1 MPPDP
6 LAQPN
11 TPATGAP
18 AISGSVRVGEILTV
32 DTSGIDDVDGLD
44 NVSFSYQWLANDTDV
59 AGATG
64 DSYALVA
71 DDKDK
76 TIRVWVS
83 FIDDRNH
90 LETLTSVATAAV
102 TPPSSFPTVTATGE
116 PFYPSGLWSDGE
128 TMWVAD
134 FLGDTIHAYKLTVP
148 TTHRHGH
155 HPHWSKE
162 AYP

>member
-1 MPPDP
+1 MSFRTKPLQMSLARATDGQAVLRTEFGLSNSAPAPLPPDP
-6 LAQPN
+6 LTQPN

-18 AISGSVRVGEILTV
+18 AISGTVRVGEILTV
-32 DTSGIDDVDGLD
+32 DTSGIDDADGLD

-83 FIDDRNH
+83 
-90 LETLTSVATAAV
+90 
-102 TPPSSFPTVTATGE
+102 SSTTG
-116 PFYPSGLWSDGE
+116 
-128 TMWVAD
+128 
-134 FLGDTIHAYKLTVP
+134 TIW
-148 TTHRHGH
+148 RH
-155 HPHWSKE
+155 
-162 AYP
+162 